1 MDEALRKARSN
12 EEWRKEYMIL
22 ETMRTDYIEKG
33 REEGLELGEERYNK
47 LVKILLDK
55 NDYTTLKKVTVDSDF
70 RQKMFEHYGL

>member
-1 MDEALRKARSN
+1 MYDKRINKRILL
-12 EEWRKEYMIL
+12 EE
-22 ETMRTDYIEKG
+22 DQPEK
-33 REEGLELGEERYNK
+33 GEERYNK

>member
-1 MDEALRKARSN
+1 M
-12 EEWRKEYMIL
+12 ML
-22 ETMRTDYIEKG
+22 ETMRSDYTHK
-33 REEGLELGEERYNK
+33 GEERFNK